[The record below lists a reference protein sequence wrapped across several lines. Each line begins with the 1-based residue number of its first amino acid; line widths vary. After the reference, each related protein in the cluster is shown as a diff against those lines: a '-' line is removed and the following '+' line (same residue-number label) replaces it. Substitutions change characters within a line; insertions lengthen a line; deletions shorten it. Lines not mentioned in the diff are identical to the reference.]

1 MDKYSIITYRR
12 LTLLLSLAFSLAAG
26 GKLSAETITLNAL
39 DSFSSVED
47 GAIAYQR
54 NEERG
59 SLFIDTTATGFEGQF
74 ARATTSFTGTGGNYE
89 FTLTTLAEA
98 AGQSTY
104 RIMVNG
110 VIAGTA
116 SNELTTENF
125 AVQQH
130 TFTDVFVPT
139 GATLSVESNAASNGL
154 VPQDAGFAY
163 ASGHWQ
169 SLVVQNDAVDATV
182 DLQLSATVTET
193 DLRAGDTFTINI
205 NAENASDLTT
215 ATSPLIAIQLPATID
230 FAPPAECVLR
240 SASTTLTCEL
250 PEIGPQQSAQLS
262 IPAVINATGQISID
276 VSVNADQSDADITNN
291 QSTVIV
297 DTRDPGNPASVDLN
311 LTVTTT
317 SDTSAD
323 TLESGQLVS
332 FTAEVTNAHPTTVA
346 TSPEIE
352 IIVPDNLLPQPSDDC
367 IDTGQI
373 LLCLLSELAPGQSQ
387 TIEFSATAIIDGNSE
402 ISVATSANE
411 SDVDNSNNTVV
422 LPVSV
427 LSIGAALVQP
437 DQQPAEPVDEG
448 SEGEGGNGGGGS
460 LSLLLLL
467 LLLPARLVARRTPR
481 MR

>member
-1 MDKYSIITYRR
+1 MDKYSSITHRI
-12 LTLLLSLAFSLAAG
+12 TLLFLLALPLLVS
-26 GKLSAETITLNAL
+26 GKLLAETITLNAL
-39 DSFSSVED
+39 ESFSSIED

-54 NEERG
+54 SEERG
-59 SLFIDTTATGFEGQF
+59 SLFIDTTTTGFEGQF
-74 ARATTSFTGTGGNYE
+74 ARATAAFTGAGGTYE
-89 FTLTTLAEA
+89 LTLTTLAEA
-98 AGQSTY
+98 AGQSDY
-104 RIMVNG
+104 RIIVNG
-110 VIAGTA
+110 IIAGTA

-130 TFTDVFVPT
+130 TFSDVFVPA
-139 GATLSVESNAASNGL
+139 GATIAVESNAVSNGL
-154 VPQDAGFAY
+154 VPLDDGFAF
-163 ASGHWQ
+163 AGGHWQ
-169 SLVVQNDAVDATV
+169 SLVLQNDAIDATV
-182 DLQLSATVTET
+182 DLQLSATVDETE
-193 DLRAGDTFTINI
+193 LRAGDTFTINI
-205 NAENASDLTT
+205 SANNASALTT
-215 ATSPLIAIQLPATID
+215 ATNPLVAIQLPATID

-250 PEIGPQQSAQLS
+250 PEIAPQQSAQLS
-262 IPAVINATGQISID
+262 IPAVVNAVGQISID
-276 VSVNADQSDADITNN
+276 VSINTDQSDADTTDN

-297 DTRDPGNPASVDLN
+297 DTRDPDSPASVDLS

-323 TLESGQLVS
+323 ALESGQLVS
-332 FTAEVTNAHPTTVA
+332 FSAEVTNAHPTTVA

-352 IIVPDNLLPQPSDDC
+352 VIVPDNLLPLASDDC

-411 SDVDNSNNTVV
+411 SDADSSNNTVV

-427 LSIGAALVQP
+427 LSIGAALAQP
-437 DQQPAEPVDEG
+437 EQQPVEPVG
-448 SEGEGGNGGGGS
+448 SDGEGGNGGGGS

-467 LLLPARLVARRTPR
+467 LLLLLLPARLVAGRTPL